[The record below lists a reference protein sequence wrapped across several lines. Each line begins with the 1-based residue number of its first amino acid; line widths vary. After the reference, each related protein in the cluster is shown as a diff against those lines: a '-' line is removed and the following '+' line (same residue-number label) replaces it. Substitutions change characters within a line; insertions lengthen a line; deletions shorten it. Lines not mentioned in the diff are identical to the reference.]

1 MQGTFELRIQPQNA
15 TETLFILF
23 NSRTGELWVSKEL
36 SAETLW
42 QRVPR
47 PWETQLSD
55 DKVETST
62 INDAERIMIV
72 RMLREVGG
80 NKLEAAKRLGIGRQ
94 TLYNKIE
101 TYQIGDD
108 ELLS

>member
-23 NSRTGELWVSKEL
+23 NSR
-36 SAETLW
+36 
-42 QRVPR
+42 
-47 PWETQLSD
+47 
-55 DKVETST
+55 T

-101 TYQIGDD
+101 TYHIEDD